1 MLKLLATR
9 NGHHLQKRKPQFH
22 LPISHLHGR
31 SSKAPITNPAIDFI
45 LNEVQELQS
54 SKDPTAS
61 RAQNAR
67 PPDPTHPMELPR
79 AQISHPWL
87 EWVGL
92 MEQLLKAGYFEETGN
107 ENGNPFQNGKLG
119 SKDMNHIRTACLNF
133 ARDRFDLMR
142 CFSRKD
148 IEVVAGSGC
157 PSVDRKVVNSG
168 KRLRAHVGIEERH
181 VCSSCI
187 LRGNCER
194 AYMKAC
200 KDGAG
205 RTVDVMRFLLPYG
218 LDYITNSVENKPGL
232 NKTVK
237 ESVRRL
243 MKEMVG
249 FSMQDIDRDTTKVIP
264 PTLNSSS
271 QSNSTYQGDSRINVP
286 VKQGNWIC
294 PKCDFLNSAR
304 NIKCLR
310 CDVIFQQRFHKQGE
324 DQDHF
329 PLKKGDWICDK
340 CNFLNFARNTRCLQ
354 CKENPPKRHL
364 NPGEWECDS
373 CNYINFR
380 KNMVCLKCDHKRPK
394 ASNSSGPQAQSGHNH
409 YQANPVDT
417 RRFVEDKKEDQNG
430 PSVWNEVPGVL
441 DFPIAGGK
449 SSLSRNAQ
457 MQERWKMD
465 MTQKKKEIAKARDN
479 ADDFKPAMTG
489 RSSDVL
495 ESTDDEEM
503 AEWFGHEKSQ

>member
-9 NGHHLQKRKPQFH
+9 NGHHLQNRKPHFH
-22 LPISHLHGR
+22 LAISHLHGR
-31 SSKAPITNPAIDFI
+31 SSKAPITNPAIEFI
-45 LNEVQELQS
+45 LNEVQEIQS
-54 SKDPTAS
+54 SKDPTANT
-61 RAQNAR
+61 AQNAR
-67 PPDPTHPMELPR
+67 PPDPTHPMELPT
-79 AQISHPWL
+79 ALISHPWP

-107 ENGNPFQNGKLG
+107 GNGNPFQNGEIG

-200 KDGAG
+200 KEGAG

-218 LDYITNSVENKPGL
+218 LDYITNSVEKKPGL
-232 NKTVK
+232 NKAVK

-243 MKEMVG
+243 LKEMVG

-271 QSNSTYQGDSRINVP
+271 QSNSTHQGDSQINVP
-286 VKQGNWIC
+286 VKNGNWIC
-294 PKCDFLNSAR
+294 PKC
-304 NIKCLR
+304 
-310 CDVIFQQRFHKQGE
+310 
-324 DQDHF
+324 
-329 PLKKGDWICDK
+329 
-340 CNFLNFARNTRCLQ
+340 
-354 CKENPPKRHL
+354 
-364 NPGEWECDS
+364 
-373 CNYINFR
+373 NYINFR
-380 KNMVCLKCDHKRPK
+380 RNMVCLKCDHKRPK
-394 ASNSSGPQAQSGHNH
+394 ASNSTGPPPQSGHNN
-409 YQANPVDT
+409 YKPDVVET
-417 RRFVEDKKEDQNG
+417 SRFVEDEKEDQDGSNL
-430 PSVWNEVPGVL
+430 WNDVPGVL
-441 DFPIAGGK
+441 DFPIVGGK
-449 SSLSRNAQ
+449 SSLSPNAQ
-457 MQERWKMD
+457 MQERWKLD
-465 MTQKKKEIAKARDN
+465 MTEEKKNIATAGDN
-479 ADDFKPAMTG
+479 ADDFEPAMTWR

-495 ESTDDEEM
+495 ESTSDEEM
-503 AEWFGHEKSQ
+503 AEWFGHEKSR

>member
-9 NGHHLQKRKPQFH
+9 NGHHLQKSKPQFH
-22 LPISHLHGR
+22 LAISHVHGR
-31 SSKAPITNPAIDFI
+31 SSKAPITNPAIEFI

-54 SKDPTAS
+54 SKDPTANT
-61 RAQNAR
+61 AQNAR
-67 PPDPTHPMELPR
+67 PLDPTHPMELPT
-79 AQISHPWL
+79 AQISHPWP

-92 MEQLLKAGYFEETGN
+92 MEQLLKAGYFEETANG
-107 ENGNPFQNGKLG
+107 NGNPFRNGEIG
-119 SKDMNHIRTACLNF
+119 SKDMNQIRTACLNF
-133 ARDRFDLMR
+133 ARDRSDLMR

-187 LRGNCER
+187 LRGNCGR

-232 NKTVK
+232 NKAVK

-243 MKEMVG
+243 LKEMVG
-249 FSMQDIDRDTTKVIP
+249 FSMQDIDCDTTKVIP

-271 QSNSTYQGDSRINVP
+271 QSNSTYQGDSQINVP
-286 VKQGNWIC
+286 VKQDNWIC
-294 PKCDFLNSAR
+294 PKCDFINSAR
-304 NIKCLR
+304 NFKCLR

-324 DQDHF
+324 DQDHL

-340 CNFLNFARNTRCLQ
+340 YYTPYQFQ

-380 KNMVCLKCDHKRPK
+380 RNMVCLKCDHKRPK
-394 ASNSSGPQAQSGHNH
+394 ASNSTGPPVQSGHNH
-409 YQANPVDT
+409 YKPHAVDMH
-417 RRFVEDKKEDQNG
+417 RFVEEEKEDRDGSNL
-430 PSVWNEVPGVL
+430 WNEVPGML
-441 DFPIAGGK
+441 DFPIVGGK
-449 SSLSRNAQ
+449 SSLSRNAR
-457 MQERWKMD
+457 MQERWKID
-465 MTQKKKEIAKARDN
+465 MTEKKKNFTTARNN
-479 ADDFKPAMTG
+479 ADDFEPAMTW

-495 ESTDDEEM
+495 ESTSDEEM
-503 AEWFGHEKSQ
+503 AEWFGHEKSR